1 MISRLL
7 SFCPAEF
14 PLNGCFGASA
24 SCTRVLLLAL
34 TVGLLTGCGDR
45 SGGADLMGK
54 VSGKVT
60 VNGKP
65 LKSGRINFISEQVGV
80 GAGGD
85 LTPEGTYTLDGPVP
99 EGVYKC
105 FITFNIA
112 PSQLG
117 TPAADVV
124 KTVPEKY
131 QSQGTS
137 DLSVTV
143 ESGENERD
151 FDLK

>member
-1 MISRLL
+1 MFHLSSSNPNGSRSICRTGSSLARGLVLVYALSISLL
-7 SFCPAEF
+7 S
-14 PLNGCFGASA
+14 
-24 SCTRVLLLAL
+24 
-34 TVGLLTGCGDR
+34 GCG
-45 SGGADLMGK
+45 GGTGGPDLMGK
-54 VSGKVT
+54 VTGKVT
-60 VNGKP
+60 VGGKP

-99 EGVYKC
+99 EGVYKA

-131 QSQGTS
+131 QSQGTT
-137 DLSVTV
+137 DLTVTV
-143 ESGENERD
+143 ESGENVRD
-151 FDLK
+151 FELK